1 MNARSGFGLLLVV
14 VLGLSALMYFGRA
27 GGGGLAPTPA
37 AFQNAVAFD
46 DALKR
51 GQSEGK
57 PVLVFATADWCGPCQ
72 TLKRGALTSAGV
84 ENLITQSTIPV
95 YADVT
100 GSDEASMQTA
110 SRLKIRSIPAL
121 ILIWNGH
128 EIARHEGSTSA
139 ESLQKWLEAGI
150 ARAKQG

>member
-1 MNARSGFGLLLVV
+1 MKSKSGFGVLLVI
-14 VLGLSALMYFGRA
+14 VLGLSALMYFGRSGS
-27 GGGGLAPTPA
+27 GGSAPTPA
-37 AFQNAVAFD
+37 AFLGAVTFD

-51 GQSEGK
+51 SQTEAM

-72 TLKRGALTSAGV
+72 KLKRGALTSANV
-84 ENLITQSTIPV
+84 QQLITAGTIPV

-100 GSDEASMQTA
+100 GSDEQSMQTA
-110 SRLKIRSIPAL
+110 TRLGIRAVPAL
-121 ILIWNGH
+121 IMVWKGE
-128 EIARHEGSTSA
+128 EISRHEGDTSA

>member
-1 MNARSGFGLLLVV
+1 MKSGSGIGMLLVI
-14 VLGLSALMYFGRA
+14 VLGLSALMYFGRS

-37 AFQNAVAFD
+37 AFLNTISFD
-46 DALKR
+46 EALKR
-51 GQSEGK
+51 SQSEAK

-84 ENLITQSTIPV
+84 EQLIAQSTIPV

-100 GSDEASMQTA
+100 GRDEASMQTA
-110 SRLKIRSIPAL
+110 SRLKISSIPAL
-121 ILIWNGH
+121 IMLWNGH
-128 EIARHEGSTSA
+128 EIARHEGNTSA

-150 ARAKQG
+150 ARAKPE